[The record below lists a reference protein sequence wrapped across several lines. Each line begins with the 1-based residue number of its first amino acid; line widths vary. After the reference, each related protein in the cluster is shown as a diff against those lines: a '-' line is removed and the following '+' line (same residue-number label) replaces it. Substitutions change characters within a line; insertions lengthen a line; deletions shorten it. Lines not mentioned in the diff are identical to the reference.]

1 MSHYFEK
8 TIVDAKDIYTDYL
21 LNVFSPLLY
30 YGLKSVYERAIT
42 EEKKYVEGAKLDPS
56 IKNPGVI
63 VLFQYFLRE
72 LETMNDE
79 MIEQE
84 TGRFRDSSGCADIFD
99 DLIKA
104 VIKSHIIVL
113 TFNASGKSC
122 KVVKDKLHEKVEPKS
137 FIHKCYLECSR
148 IFFDHP
154 RLFFHEFPINERKD
168 NERIIYQLVK
178 VGIKNGIKRCL
189 PMKAILEEYLKHDYI
204 ESTDDDPNAEYMKV
218 KDLLKRDLEG
228 PRDDGG
234 MMKILDSSDESL
246 NNDFGKLEQN
256 VDDIETLIYGRH
268 VDDHTF
274 DIKNSSSEKKKL
286 NAFFPAAQ
294 ENLQN
299 FVGNDKE
306 PSISTLPVAQSGGQ
320 AVDGSVKVDS
330 VKVKVDSVKPELK
343 QSSHNVPEHEIPY
356 KDPFEALTKTKR
368 NRMKDN
374 VLEDAIMAVKNEGS
388 LNKDDEISIMKTKVN
403 RVSNADNF
411 YDEAI
416 KH

>member
-21 LNVFSPLLY
+21 LNVFSPLVY

-99 DLIKA
+99 DLIRA

-113 TFNASGKSC
+113 TFNASGKAC
-122 KVVKDKLHEKVEPKS
+122 RVVKDKLHERVEPKS
-137 FIHKCYLECSR
+137 FVHKCYLECSR

-189 PMKAILEEYLKHDYI
+189 PMKAILEEYLKYDYI
-204 ESTDDDPNAEYMKV
+204 ESDDDPNAEYMKV

-234 MMKILDSSDESL
+234 MMKILDSSDASL

-286 NAFFPAAQ
+286 NTFFPVAQ
-294 ENLQN
+294 ESLPNL
-299 FVGNDKE
+299 VGHDKE
-306 PSISTLPVAQSGGQ
+306 PSVQTLPVAQSGGLI
-320 AVDGSVKVDS
+320 ADGIVKAES
-330 VKVKVDSVKPELK
+330 TKSELK
-343 QSSHNVPEHEIPY
+343 QVSHNVPEPQY
-356 KDPFEALTKTKR
+356 KDPFEILTKTKR
-368 NRMKDN
+368 NRMKDS
-374 VLEDAIMAVKNEGS
+374 VLEDAIMAVKNESAG
-388 LNKDDEISIMKTKVN
+388 NKDDEISMIKSKVN

>member
-21 LNVFSPLLY
+21 LNVFSPLVY
-30 YGLKSVYERAIT
+30 YGLKSVYDRAIA

-79 MIEQE
+79 MISQE
-84 TGRFRDSSGCADIFD
+84 TSRFRDSSGCADIFD
-99 DLIKA
+99 NLIKA

-113 TFNASGKSC
+113 TFNASGKTC
-122 KVVKDKLHEKVEPKS
+122 RVVKDKLHEKVEPKT
-137 FIHKCYLECSR
+137 FVHKCYLECSR

-189 PMKAILEEYLKHDYI
+189 PMKAILDEYLKHDYL

-218 KDLLKRDLEG
+218 KDLLKRDIEG
-228 PRDDGG
+228 GGLMDDGG
-234 MMKILDSSDESL
+234 MKKIVDSSDMSL

-268 VDDHTF
+268 VEDHTF
-274 DIKNSSSEKKKL
+274 DIKNSSSEKKKVV
-286 NAFFPAAQ
+286 Q
-294 ENLQN
+294 
-299 FVGNDKE
+299 
-306 PSISTLPVAQSGGQ
+306 PVAEQVVAQIDDLRIEKSP
-320 AVDGSVKVDS
+320 AKIDI
-330 VKVKVDSVKPELK
+330 K
-343 QSSHNVPEHEIPY
+343 QSSHREEIR
-356 KDPFEALTKTKR
+356 DPFENIKRTKGGK
-368 NRMKDN
+368 MKDN
-374 VLEDAIMAVKNEGS
+374 ILEDAIMAVKNES
-388 LNKDDEISIMKTKVN
+388 SKEKQNNVNHEEEISIVKSKVN

-416 KH
+416 KN

>member
-21 LNVFSPLLY
+21 LNVFSPLVY

-84 TGRFRDSSGCADIFD
+84 TGRFRDSSGCADVFD

-113 TFNASGKSC
+113 TFNASGKTC
-122 KVVKDKLHEKVEPKS
+122 KVVKDKLHERVEPKS
-137 FIHKCYLECSR
+137 FVHKCYLECSR

-234 MMKILDSSDESL
+234 MMKILDSSDASL

-274 DIKNSSSEKKKL
+274 DMKNSSSEKKKL
-286 NAFFPAAQ
+286 DTFFPVAQ
-294 ENLQN
+294 ESLPTL
-299 FVGNDKE
+299 VGKDKE
-306 PSISTLPVAQSGGQ
+306 PSVSANPIAQSGGN
-320 AVDGSVKVDS
+320 AIGGNAIDGSAKA
-330 VKVKVDSVKPELK
+330 ELK
-343 QSSHNVPEHEIPY
+343 QVSHNVPEPPY
-356 KDPFEALTKTKR
+356 KDPFEILTKTKR

-374 VLEDAIMAVKNEGS
+374 VLEDAIMAVKNEPVV
-388 LNKDDEISIMKTKVN
+388 NKDDEISIMKSKVN